1 MIFMT
6 VSFRISKEVLN
17 NKSTATGWG
26 VVVDPDTSAIVRLNA
41 PCPTSDL
48 YRDPKIEREFPF
60 SKPGLS
66 AHVYAKWKE
75 RKLTEVRA
83 NEDRS
88 VVFAELPSALST
100 EGINFLAVLEDAV
113 WKLYF
118 NKEPTTIE
126 KAFALSIVGGVKMN
140 LFKEVVIRPDSKEER
155 ANSLFFFTDAIQEG
169 FCHDLNMS
177 GEVVGEEAL
186 EEMFILKSA
195 SLKLVFGE
203 EEAEPETATE
213 TKIVSEEI
221 TLDAIK
227 EGRYRIF
234 TPDELKDY
242 PELFKDCIIPE
253 FEKDETFSITPEFK
267 KILRIAFFNLMKVK
281 ERYVA
286 GKRGAEAIGDACLN
300 FAFTGDPGTGK
311 SYAGLMLGKALGL
324 PVHVTT
330 FNPRT
335 TPSFAEGSTKMV
347 DGKPTFVPSPMMLCH
362 QYGGIGLL
370 EEICLAD
377 PAVSFGVVSQMVV
390 SPYTLTANDGTVITR
405 NPFSLYIILY
415 NQDAGSP
422 PMHPALLNRFSQRF
436 HFEAQE
442 KEVFVN
448 TLIAFNPKANYGRG
462 RTVRRTCEWVYK
474 AYSCV
479 LTALDDAA
487 GRDAMQAISMRSCF
501 AVLNSIEAGEEPM
514 EALRCL
520 TDAIGD
526 FDAELKRSVE
536 QALKSSLRDLK

>member
-1 MIFMT
+1 MAKVLTF
-6 VSFRISKEVLN
+6 SKEVLN
-17 NKSTATGWG
+17 KITAEWA
-26 VVVDPDTSAIVRLNA
+26 VVVDPDSSATVRLGR
-41 PCPTSDL
+41 PCPTPDL

-88 VVFAELPSALST
+88 VVFAELPSSLST
-100 EGINFLAVLEDAV
+100 EGINFLAVLEGGE

-118 NKEPTTIE
+118 NKEPSIQE
-126 KAFALSIVGGVKMN
+126 RAFALSIVAGVKMN
-140 LFKEVVIRPDSKEER
+140 LFKEVVIRPDTKEER
-155 ANSLFFFTDAIQEG
+155 ANSLFYFTDAIQEG
-169 FCHDLNMS
+169 FCHDLNMN

-186 EEMFILKSA
+186 EEMFILKSS

-203 EEAEPETATE
+203 EETEPETTTE
-213 TKIVSEEI
+213 TKIVSDEI
-221 TLDAIK
+221 TLDTIK

-242 PELFKDCIIPE
+242 PELFTDCIIPE
-253 FEKDETFSITPEFK
+253 LGDDESFTVTPEFK
-267 KILRIAFFNLMKVK
+267 KVLRIAHFNLMKVK
-281 ERYVA
+281 ARYTA

-311 SYAGLMLGKALGL
+311 SYAARMLAIALGL
-324 PVHVTT
+324 PFFITS

-335 TPSFAEGSTKMV
+335 TPSFAEGATRMV
-347 DGKPTFVPSPMMLCH
+347 DGKPEYVESPMMLSH
-362 QYGGIGLL
+362 WHGGISCL
-370 EEICLAD
+370 EEINLAD
-377 PAVSFGVVSQMVV
+377 PEISFGVISQIVER
-390 SPYTLTANDGTVITR
+390 PYTLYRNGSEPIVR
-405 NPFSLYIILY
+405 NPFCLYIILY
-415 NQDAGSP
+415 NQDAGSQ

-436 HFEAQE
+436 HFEAPE
-442 KEVFVN
+442 KEAFVN

-514 EALRCL
+514 ESLRCL